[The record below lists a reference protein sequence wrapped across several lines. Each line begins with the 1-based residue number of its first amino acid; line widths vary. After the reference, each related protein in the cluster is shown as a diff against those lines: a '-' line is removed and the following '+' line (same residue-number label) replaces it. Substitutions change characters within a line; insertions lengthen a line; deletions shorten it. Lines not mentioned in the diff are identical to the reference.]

1 MVYLTK
7 LLGKGSYAEVY
18 EGLDKDTKES
28 VAVRI
33 VSKLKLSAHIT
44 EYIYNEGEIWIKLIH
59 PNVLKLYSFTHS
71 KDNFYF
77 VTEKCDYDLDKYL
90 KRKGKG

>member
-1 MVYLTK
+1 LVYLTK

-18 EGLDKDTKES
+18 EGLDKETKES

-44 EYIYNEGEIWIKLIH
+44 EYIYNEGEI
-59 PNVLKLYSFTHS
+59 
-71 KDNFYF
+71 
-77 VTEKCDYDLDKYL
+77 
-90 KRKGKG
+90 